1 MYYGMAPVN
10 QSTLQGEFLFQW
22 VELGSTQACSRVQ
35 LVFPTIDSHLKH
47 VLHWLITLQLK
58 LTTQKVE
65 PADGCQE
72 A

>member
-1 MYYGMAPVN
+1 
-10 QSTLQGEFLFQW
+10 
-22 VELGSTQACSRVQ
+22 VQ

-58 LTTQKVE
+58 VATQKVE